1 MNKKDEIICNTVF
14 ISFICY
20 YFFILFLALR
30 NIGKNIYI
38 YIYIYI
44 YFPDCKISLAS
55 FFIYIYIFSH
65 LLSRALIWLGHFR
78 PFWIISFEFVKVC
91 WIRFS
96 SWESFIGFSIWCYP
110 ISSILA
116 RLFIICEKLVVL
128 EREHSRGDA
137 ISCLLPCVLYFMEAE
152 FEKIITKI
160 RRVSFIDLY

>member
-1 MNKKDEIICNTVF
+1 MKCNTVF
-14 ISFICY
+14 ISSICY
-20 YFFILFLALR
+20 YLFILFLALR

-38 YIYIYI
+38 YI
-44 YFPDCKISLAS
+44 PDCKISLAS
-55 FFIYIYIFSH
+55 FFLYIFSH

-152 FEKIITKI
+152 FEKVITKI
-160 RRVSFIDLY
+160 RRASFID

>member
-38 YIYIYI
+38 YSRLQNQPCFFLYIY
-44 YFPDCKISLAS
+44 
-55 FFIYIYIFSH
+55 IYIYIFSL

>member
-44 YFPDCKISLAS
+44 FPTAKSALLL
-55 FFIYIYIFSH
+55 FIYIYIFSH

-78 PFWIISFEFVKVC
+78 LFWIISFEFVKVC

-116 RLFIICEKLVVL
+116 RLFIICENWLCWKGSIAAEMPSRASYPVYCILWRLNLRKL
-128 EREHSRGDA
+128 SRKLG
-137 ISCLLPCVLYFMEAE
+137 E
-152 FEKIITKI
+152 
-160 RRVSFIDLY
+160 

>member
-20 YFFILFLALR
+20 YLFILFLALR

-38 YIYIYI
+38 YSRLQNQ
-44 YFPDCKISLAS
+44 PC
-55 FFIYIYIFSH
+55 FFLYIYIYIFSH

>member
-1 MNKKDEIICNTVF
+1 MKCNTVF
-14 ISFICY
+14 ISSICY
-20 YFFILFLALR
+20 YLFILFLALQ

-38 YIYIYI
+38 YSRLQNQPC
-44 YFPDCKISLAS
+44 F
-55 FFIYIYIFSH
+55 FFILYIYIFSH

>member
-20 YFFILFLALR
+20 YLFILFLALR

-44 YFPDCKISLAS
+44 PDCKISLAS
-55 FFIYIYIFSH
+55 FYIYIYIFSH
-65 LLSRALIWLGHFR
+65 LLSRALIWLGNFR

-137 ISCLLPCVLYFMEAE
+137 ISCLLHPVYCILWRLNLRKLSRKFGE
-152 FEKIITKI
+152 
-160 RRVSFIDLY
+160 

>member
-1 MNKKDEIICNTVF
+1 MKCNTVF
-14 ISFICY
+14 ISSICY
-20 YFFILFLALR
+20 YLFILFLALR
-30 NIGKNIYI
+30 SIGKNIYI
-38 YIYIYI
+38 YI
-44 YFPDCKISLAS
+44 PDCKISLAS
-55 FFIYIYIFSH
+55 FFFVYIFCH